1 MSHHQPDTHN
11 FRFYDNREKYL
22 LFVTTCSEKSAIANR
37 ISLELDLI
45 TPTPPALRVFDAG
58 MGDASVLTRVMRDLH
73 CRYPTIPF
81 LIVTKEISLEDVRLS
96 LEKMADRFFEHP
108 QTVLVVTNMK
118 YSEAPTLTPSKKT
131 RPLKRWDIALKG
143 HTAHNFDKQLQDLQS
158 ILVDGWSVETSTTTG
173 NPLYV
178 SPAILVIYREDHEFA
193 LANVIPPRDT
203 MRPDYDLILCAQPYR
218 ARSSAVKKVKYVL
231 EPLAKAL
238 GRGGRMV
245 VIQSTGYDPGMEI
258 VRYIWPDEN
267 PFQTPRND
275 LIETMKQILGKSNP
289 ELLYSGYSS
298 EKSLF
303 QYHLHTMPEAM
314 ESNIGT
320 SILLAAW
327 NAAVYVAQIED
338 ERVEEV
344 MSSGRYLEATRK
356 VLKQHGGLWFLDE
369 SFVVSREK

>member
-1 MSHHQPDTHN
+1 MTHHQTDTRN

-22 LFVTTCSEKSAIANR
+22 LFVTTCSEKSAIAER

-45 TPTPPALRVFDAG
+45 KPTPPALRLFDAG

-81 LIVTKEISLEDVRLS
+81 LMVTKEISLEDVRLS

-108 QTVLVVTNMK
+108 QTVFVVTNMK
-118 YSEAPTLTPSKKT
+118 YTEAPTLTPGKKA

-143 HTAHNFDKQLQDLQS
+143 HTAHNFEKQLQELQDV
-158 ILVDGWSVETSTTTG
+158 LADGWAVESSSVTG

-178 SPAILVIYREDHEFA
+178 NPSVLVIYREDHQFA
-193 LANVIPPRDT
+193 LANVIPPHGP

-218 ARSSAVKKVKYVL
+218 ARSSAEKKVKYVL
-231 EPLAKAL
+231 SPLAKSL
-238 GRGGRMV
+238 GKGGRMV

-258 VRYIWPDEN
+258 VRHIWPDEN

-275 LIETMKQILGKSNP
+275 LIETMKQQLNDDQ
-289 ELLYSGYSS
+289 LVYSGYTS

-303 QYHLHTMPEAM
+303 QYHLHTMPDM
-314 ESNIGT
+314 VESNIGT

-338 ERVEEV
+338 ERVEKV

-369 SFVVSREK
+369 SFVVSRDR

>member
-1 MSHHQPDTHN
+1 MTHHQTDTRN

-22 LFVTTCSEKSAIANR
+22 LFVTTCSEKSAIAER

-45 TPTPPALRVFDAG
+45 KPTPPALRLFDAG

-81 LIVTKEISLEDVRLS
+81 LMVTKEISLEDVRLS

-108 QTVLVVTNMK
+108 QTVFVVTNMK
-118 YSEAPTLTPSKKT
+118 YSEAPTLTPGKKA

-143 HTAHNFDKQLQDLQS
+143 HTAHNFEKQLQELQDV
-158 ILVDGWSVETSTTTG
+158 LADGWAVESSSVTG

-178 SPAILVIYREDHEFA
+178 NPSVLVIYRGDHQFA
-193 LANVIPPRDT
+193 LANVIPPEGP

-218 ARSSAVKKVKYVL
+218 ARSSAEKKVKYVL
-231 EPLAKAL
+231 SPLAKAL
-238 GRGGRMV
+238 GKGGRMV

-258 VRYIWPDEN
+258 VRHIWPDEN

-275 LIETMKQILGKSNP
+275 LIETMKQQLNDDQ
-289 ELLYSGYSS
+289 LLYSGYTS

-303 QYHLHTMPEAM
+303 QYHLHTMPDM
-314 ESNIGT
+314 VESNIGT

-338 ERVEEV
+338 ERVEKV

-369 SFVVSREK
+369 SFVVSRDR

>member
-1 MSHHQPDTHN
+1 MTHHQTDTHN

-22 LFVTTCSEKSAIANR
+22 LFVTTCSEKSAIAER

-45 TPTPPALRVFDAG
+45 KPTPPALRLFDAG

-108 QTVLVVTNMK
+108 QTVFVVTNMK
-118 YSEAPTLTPSKKT
+118 YTEAPALTPGKKAP
-131 RPLKRWDIALKG
+131 PLKRWNIALKG
-143 HTAHNFDKQLQDLQS
+143 DTAHNFEKQLQDLQD
-158 ILVDGWSVETSTTTG
+158 ILADGWAVESSETTG

-178 SPAILVIYREDHEFA
+178 NPSILVIYREDHQFA
-193 LANVIPPRDT
+193 LSNVIPPEGP

-231 EPLAKAL
+231 APLAKAL
-238 GRGGRMV
+238 GKGGRMV

-258 VRYIWPDEN
+258 VRHIWPDEN

-275 LIETMKQILGKSNP
+275 LIETMKQMLDDKH
-289 ELLYSGYSS
+289 LVYSGYTS

-303 QYHLHTMPEAM
+303 QYHLHTMPDMM

-338 ERVEEV
+338 ERVEKV

-369 SFVVSREK
+369 SFVVSRER